1 LPDCSDVI
9 GVKIFELKLPFT
21 ILGHKT
27 VEHTCGML
35 TFPITFLLGD
45 VINEYYGAKATRHT
59 VYIGLAMSVLVFGVM
74 NLAQA
79 LPYLDK
85 PFNVTPQAFN
95 MIFGSAKLMY
105 VASICAYL
113 VGQLL
118 DIWLFGFIKRITKG
132 NYLWLRATGS
142 TVISQLLDSFVV
154 SYIAFSFGKSVT
166 NQVPA
171 TIAEVMNIAITGYG
185 LKFVISAFITP
196 ILYIIR
202 NVLHNKFGFEPLP
215 IDYIEED

>member
-1 LPDCSDVI
+1 LV
-9 GVKIFELKLPFT
+9 EL
-21 ILGHKT
+21 
-27 VEHTCGML
+27 
-35 TFPITFLLGD
+35 
-45 VINEYYGAKATRHT
+45 
-59 VYIGLAMSVLVFGVM
+59 
-74 NLAQA
+74 
-79 LPYLDK
+79 
-85 PFNVTPQAFN
+85 
-95 MIFGSAKLMY
+95 
-105 VASICAYL
+105 
-113 VGQLL
+113 
-118 DIWLFGFIKRITKG
+118 G